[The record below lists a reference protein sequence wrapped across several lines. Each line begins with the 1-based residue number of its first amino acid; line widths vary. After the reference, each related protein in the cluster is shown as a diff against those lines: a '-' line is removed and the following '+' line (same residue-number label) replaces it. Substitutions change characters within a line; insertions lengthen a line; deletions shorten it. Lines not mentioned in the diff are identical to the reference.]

1 MKSYSIGREQGC
13 DIVINDSTDVISRR
27 HAVLTVGPGSKM
39 TILDQSQN
47 GTYINGIRISRN
59 VPVPVTRKDNVSF
72 AHVAQLDW
80 NIIPNPIGYL
90 KYVIAAVAAIVV
102 IGGGIWAYI
111 ALSSDPTPAPPA
123 DNGAPNTVVAPSDT
137 LNKNAVEPKEETQN
151 PENDKAAKKDDA
163 QANEAAK
170 TKAGKSDKAAKKEEP
185 KPAEQEEA
193 PKKDSTSNASKYRL

>member
-111 ALSSDPTPAPPA
+111 AFSSDPTPAPPT
-123 DNGAPNTVVAPSDT
+123 DNGAPSTVVAPSDT
-137 LNKNAVEPKEETQN
+137 LNKNAVETKEETQK
-151 PENDKAAKKDDA
+151 PENEEAAKKDDA
-163 QANEAAK
+163 
-170 TKAGKSDKAAKKEEP
+170 KARKADKSKADKSGKAAKKEEP
-185 KPAEQEEA
+185 KPAEQDEA